1 MLDLMDFKEEFVS
14 GCRDALCES
23 GPMDMEIEER
33 RISKAQRGVL
43 NGILFKKTGL
53 ECAPTFY
60 VEDFYN
66 AYRSGAPVSELSRNA
81 VDAAVRS
88 MDLAGLLARDSM
100 EMLGAPDN
108 LRVRMLSKSRNKDYL
123 KGKPFRELGCGFV
136 YIAEIGFGEYGAVI
150 TDELIKGYRMSV
162 DELFDR
168 ALRNTMESYPAILN
182 DLGWSVMG
190 GPEECE
196 NLLEGPAGM
205 APAGVGPGFV
215 LTNSS
220 FFWGAGALFYPG
232 VIGRIHELLD
242 GDFYVLPSSVHE
254 LILLAADGQDPRR
267 LADLIRSANRTVVKE
282 NEVLAE
288 DLFICDPDGLHR
300 VSYGGMIPVC
310 GSMLC

>member
-1 MLDLMDFKEEFVS
+1 MLDMMDFKEEFIS

-23 GPMDMEIEER
+23 GPADMEIEER

-43 NGILFKKTGL
+43 NGILFKKNGL

-60 VEDFYN
+60 VEDFYK
-66 AYRSGAPVSELSRNA
+66 AYRSGTPVSDLSREA
-81 VDAAVRS
+81 VDTAVRS
-88 MDLAGLLARDSM
+88 MGLAGLLARDSM
-100 EMLGAPDN
+100 ELLGAPDN

-150 TDELIKGYRMSV
+150 TDELMRGYRMSV

-205 APAGVGPGFV
+205 APAGAGPGFV
-215 LTNSS
+215 LTNTS

-254 LILLAADGQDPRR
+254 LILIAADGQDPRR

-300 VSYGGMIPVC
+300 VSYGGMIPEC
-310 GSMLC
+310 GGMLC